1 MTGLAVL
8 RTPAGVKSTLTRKL
22 PGFLILQQRAQKINF
37 ASGQPLAQVTKREQM
52 LAHITSPGWIPG
64 LESQPDSSARAW
76 CIFVR
81 GHLGEGGGELMIS
94 EASAADSGC
103 KREGDLL
110 EEPS

>member
-1 MTGLAVL
+1 MTDLAVL

-52 LAHITSPGWIPG
+52 LAPITSPGWIPG
-64 LESQPDSSARAW
+64 LESQPDSSARAG

-81 GHLGEGGGELMIS
+81 GHLGEGGELMIS

-110 EEPS
+110 EGPS